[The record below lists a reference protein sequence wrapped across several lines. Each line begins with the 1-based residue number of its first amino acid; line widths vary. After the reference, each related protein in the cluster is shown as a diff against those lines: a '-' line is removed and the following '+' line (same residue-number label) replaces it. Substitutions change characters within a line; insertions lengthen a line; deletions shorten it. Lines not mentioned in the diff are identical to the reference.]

1 MQSGA
6 CVRPLDA
13 LLGSLRDCL
22 DRFPDKRYIS
32 REAFLKLWQRGL
44 HLISGIRRN
53 MRNPLM
59 PLAEKLMLRKRFI
72 IETVLNILK
81 CGMELEHSRH
91 RSVVN
96 GMAHILSCL

>member
-53 MRNPLM
+53 MRNHLM
-59 PLAEKLMLRKRFI
+59 PLAEKLMLRKVIAHAQRCFI
-72 IETVLNILK
+72 GTRTVGSII
-81 CGMELEHSRH
+81 GH
-91 RSVVN
+91 RVFN
-96 GMAHILSCL
+96 